1 MGSFASFWVEHG
13 TIVAPVKVMR
23 FDDSLFR
30 LLGDRLVGLTSEREL
45 VVDANCYRSRNVG
58 SMRLPGA
65 VVSEMAFTL

>member
-1 MGSFASFWVEHG
+1 
-13 TIVAPVKVMR
+13 MR

-45 VVDANCYRSRNVG
+45 VVDANSYRSRNVG